1 MNVLITGVAGLY
13 GVHLANLLLKKEDVT
28 QVIGIDN
35 FSREFLL
42 DPLTFIRCSE
52 NSENGKFKF
61 LKMDFRDL
69 SPKLIDDLEVDVV
82 IHLAAL
88 VSIDESMNNPV
99 EYFEVNEI
107 GTFKLCRSLFKSKR
121 QPYLI
126 YASSPEVY
134 GNPIYTPMDVDH
146 PLYPRSIYA
155 VTKLAAEKHCHA
167 LYQWYRYPVAIIRN
181 FNTYGE
187 NQNNGRYAAVIPTF
201 ITRALKG
208 EDLILHWG
216 GKQSRDFTYVK
227 DAVRAYSILVAKR
240 EQCKGEIFNI
250 GTGKQTSILEL
261 AMKIKKLTN
270 SQSRIISKKGRFADL
285 EKLEADISKT
295 TEKLGWKPEYTL
307 EEGLE
312 RTIKWYRRFVK

>member
-13 GVHLANLLLKKEDVT
+13 GVHLANLLLKREDVT

-35 FSREFLL
+35 FTREFLV
-42 DPLTFIRCSE
+42 DPLTLIHRPRKAE
-52 NSENGKFKF
+52 NSKFKL
-61 LKMDFRDL
+61 LKMDFMDL
-69 SPKLIDDLEVDVV
+69 TPKLIDELEVDVV
-82 IHLAAL
+82 IHFAAC
-88 VSIDESMNNPV
+88 VSIDESMDNPLR
-99 EYFEVNEI
+99 YFEVNEI
-107 GTFKLCRSLFKSKR
+107 GTFKLCQSLFKTKR

-167 LYQWYRYPVAIIRN
+167 LFQWYGYPVAIIRN

-187 NQNNGRYAAVIPTF
+187 NQNNGRYAAVIPAF
-201 ITRALKG
+201 INRALKG
-208 EDLILHWG
+208 DDLTLHWG
-216 GKQSRDFTYVK
+216 GKQSRDFTYVT
-227 DAVRAYSILVAKR
+227 DAVRAYSLLLSKR
-240 EQCKGEIFNI
+240 EQCKGEIFNM
-250 GTGKQTSILEL
+250 GTGKQTSIFEL
-261 AMKIKKLTN
+261 ARKIKKLSN
-270 SQSRIISKKGRFADL
+270 STSRIISKKGRFADL

-295 TEKLGWKPEYTL
+295 TEKLGWKPLCTL

-312 RTIKWYRRFVK
+312 RTVKWYKCLVK

>member
-13 GVHLANLLLKKEDVT
+13 GVHLANLLLKREDVA
-28 QVIGIDN
+28 QVIGTDD
-35 FSREFLL
+35 FSREFLV
-42 DPLTFIRCSE
+42 DPLTLINYSRKP
-52 NSENGKFKF
+52 ENGKFRF

-69 SPKLIDDLEVDVV
+69 SPKLLDELEVDVV
-82 IHLAAL
+82 VHLAAF
-88 VSIDESMNNPV
+88 VSIDESMDDPV
-99 EYFEVNEI
+99 RYFEVNEI
-107 GTFKLCRSLFKSKR
+107 GTFKLCQSLFKTKR

-167 LYQWYRYPVAIIRN
+167 LFQWYGYPVAIIRN

-187 NQNNGRYAAVIPTF
+187 NQNNGRYAAVIPAF
-201 ITRALKG
+201 ISRALKG

-227 DAVRAYSILVAKR
+227 DAVRAYSLLVSKR
-240 EQCKGEIFNI
+240 KQFKGSIFNI
-250 GTGKQTSILEL
+250 GTGKQTYILEL
-261 AMKIKKLTN
+261 AEKIVKLAN
-270 SQSRIISKKGRFADL
+270 SPSRIISKSGRFADL
-285 EKLEADISKT
+285 EKLEADITRT
-295 TEKLGWKPEYTL
+295 TEKLGWKPKCTL

-312 RTIKWYRRFVK
+312 RTINWYRRLVK

>member
-13 GVHLANLLLKKEDVT
+13 GVHLANLLLKREDVT
-28 QVIGIDN
+28 QVIGTDN
-35 FSREFLL
+35 FSREFLMN
-42 DPLTFIRCSE
+42 PLTLIRCSGKSK
-52 NSENGKFKF
+52 NDKFKL

-69 SPKLIDDLEVDVV
+69 NPKLIDELEVDVV
-82 IHLAAL
+82 IHLAAF
-88 VSIDESMNNPV
+88 VSIDESMDNPLQ
-99 EYFEVNEI
+99 YFEVNEI
-107 GTFKLCRSLFKSKR
+107 GTFKLCQSVFKTKR

-167 LYQWYRYPVAIIRN
+167 LFQWYGYPVAIIRN

-187 NQNNGRYAAVIPTF
+187 NQNNGRYAAVIPAF
-201 ITRALKG
+201 ISRALKG

-227 DAVRAYSILVAKR
+227 DAVRAYSLLISKR
-240 EQCKGEIFNI
+240 KQFKGEIFNI
-250 GTGKQTSILEL
+250 GTGRQTSIFEL
-261 AMKIKKLTN
+261 AKKIKKLTN
-270 SQSRIISKKGRFADL
+270 SPSRIISKKGRFADL

-295 TEKLGWKPEYTL
+295 TEKLGWKPKYTL

-312 RTIKWYRRFVK
+312 RTIRWYRCFVK